1 MCLGELGG
9 RYWSGE
15 SQTRQRMLVGEPAGM
30 GTNQPRAGHYYRAI
44 SRLAKRTR
52 AVPIRHIG
60 LAVRRHPGSAG
71 EVIGHL

>member
-1 MCLGELGG
+1 
-9 RYWSGE
+9 
-15 SQTRQRMLVGEPAGM
+15 MLVGEPAGM
-30 GTNQPRAGHYYRAI
+30 GTSQPRAGHYYRAI
-44 SRLAKRTR
+44 GRLAKRTR